1 MFAIGFDKVAETA
14 MSKIKAI
21 GNVGKQVKKMTKS
34 VDIPLRPPEISHA
47 DWYEKHLPKI
57 LKERGQ

>member
-14 MSKIKAI
+14 MSKITAI
-21 GNVGKQVKKMTKS
+21 GNVGKQVKKMMKS
-34 VDIPLRPPEISHA
+34 VDIRLRPPEISHA